1 MPSNGI
7 ARAHAST
14 RETSAPL
21 DSRVIN
27 EAGRGAR
34 YSGWE
39 GREANWIWLA
49 PVAGRACALVIGDL
63 APPYRRGLSA
73 HFDRIEHLTIES
85 LQHAMR
91 ESSGRN
97 PASPHS
103 TLAFDDRSVDCVI
116 STDLIKQWPSPTG
129 RPYRDAGFLATL
141 AELRRLLR
149 DDGLLYLSGPNA
161 LCPKRLLAGE
171 NGHALHMSATR
182 KALARVG
189 FSDIR
194 AYFAETSDDNV
205 STLIPASRQAALWY
219 ERRERLPRP
228 RLPLRALWAAGGMYE
243 LLYPDAFVLATK

>member
-14 RETSAPL
+14 PDTTVPL
-21 DSRVIN
+21 DSRVIS

-63 APPYRRGLSA
+63 ALPYRRGLSA
-73 HFDRIEHLTIES
+73 HFDRIEHLPIES
-85 LQHAMR
+85 LQHAVR
-91 ESSGRN
+91 ESNGRN
-97 PASPHS
+97 PGTALS

-116 STDLIKQWPSPTG
+116 SKDLIRLWPTSKG
-129 RPYRDAGFLATL
+129 RPYRDAGFLAALT
-141 AELRRLLR
+141 ELRRLLH
-149 DDGLLYLSGPNA
+149 DDGLLFLSGPNA

-171 NGHALHMSATR
+171 NGHALHVSAAR

-194 AYFAETSDDNV
+194 AYFAEASDDNV
-205 STLIPASRQAALWY
+205 GTLIPASRQAALWY

-228 RLPLRALWAAGGMYE
+228 RLPLRTLWAAGGMYE